1 MNRIPFPD
9 MKRPLLAILRGIRPD
24 ETESVV
30 GAMIKHGLTAI
41 EIPLNSPAPFK

>member
-9 MKRPLLAILRGIRPD
+9 MKRPLIAILRGIRPD

-30 GAMIKHGLTAI
+30 GALIENGLT
-41 EIPLNSPAPFK
+41 